1 MFRTLAF
8 SLPFRWAFALALSLV
23 LAPIGPIGLSYR
35 PLPLPV
41 LFLGIACL
49 VYAATMFA
57 VTKFL
62 LVRRLNNR
70 EWSDSAL
77 DELRDL
83 LQKPLW
89 NYLLWWSIL
98 GPSLSSSLIPDILS
112 RQEEVG
118 HSSPYRPSESSS
130 EPSFRP
136 HPNRRTGSSPSV
148 TSNRST
154 PSTGASDNPQPGTY
168 SLYAFFTRPTVS
180 SRTTSNA
187 SSSSSRP
194 SATSRARNAQSTLR
208 ATSCRAGIDKN
219 ARVSSLNPTVL

>member
-23 LAPIGPIGLSYR
+23 LAPIGPIVLSYR

-98 GPSLSSSLIPDILS
+98 GPVLILIAHPRHLVPAGGSWALFPILAFGELKRTILPPASKPPHGLLPLSDLQPI
-112 RQEEVG
+112 
-118 HSSPYRPSESSS
+118 HSEHWGER
-130 EPSFRP
+130 
-136 HPNRRTGSSPSV
+136 
-148 TSNRST
+148 
-154 PSTGASDNPQPGTY
+154 
-168 SLYAFFTRPTVS
+168 
-180 SRTTSNA
+180 
-187 SSSSSRP
+187 
-194 SATSRARNAQSTLR
+194 
-208 ATSCRAGIDKN
+208 
-219 ARVSSLNPTVL
+219 